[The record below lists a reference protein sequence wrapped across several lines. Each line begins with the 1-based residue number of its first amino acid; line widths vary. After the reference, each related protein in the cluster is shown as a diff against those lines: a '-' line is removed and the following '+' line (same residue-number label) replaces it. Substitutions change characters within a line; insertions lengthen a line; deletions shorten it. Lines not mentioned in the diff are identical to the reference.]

1 MTKEY
6 RGRYAIITQILR
18 TINDSD
24 TEGVS
29 RTAIM
34 YNCFLSYTQLRE
46 YLSYLVEKDL
56 INEFPEQFKSSG
68 NEKFAYKI
76 TNKGLRFLQISLEF
90 ENLLGPDLL
99 LN

>member
-1 MTKEY
+1 VTKEY
-6 RGRYAIITQILR
+6 RGRYAIIAKILR

-46 YLSYLVEKDL
+46 YLAYLVEKDL
-56 INEFPEQFKSSG
+56 IDEFSQQFKSSG
-68 NEKFAYKI
+68 NEKFEYKI
-76 TNKGLRFLQISLEF
+76 TDKGRRFLQISREF
-90 ENLLGPDLL
+90 ELIGLD
-99 LN
+99 

>member
-1 MTKEY
+1 VTKEY
-6 RGRYAIITQILR
+6 RGRYVIIAKILR
-18 TINDSD
+18 TINDSETD
-24 TEGVS
+24 GVS

-34 YNCFLSYTQLRE
+34 YTCFLSYTQLRE
-46 YLSYLVEKDL
+46 YLAYLVEKDL

-76 TNKGLRFLQISLEF
+76 TDKGLRFLQISEELES
-90 ENLLGPDLL
+90 LG

>member
-1 MTKEY
+1 VTKEY
-6 RGRYAIITQILR
+6 RGRHAIIAKILR
-18 TINDSD
+18 TINDKE

-29 RTAIM
+29 RIATM

-46 YLSYLVEKDL
+46 YLAYLVEKGL

-76 TNKGLRFLQISLEF
+76 TDKGLRFLQISQEF
-90 ENLLGPDLL
+90 ENLIGSD
-99 LN
+99 

>member
-6 RGRYAIITQILR
+6 RGRYAIIAKILR
-18 TINDSD
+18 TINDKE

-46 YLSYLVEKDL
+46 YLAYLVEKDL
-56 INEFPEQFKSSG
+56 IDEFSQQFKSSG
-68 NEKFAYKI
+68 KKNTKY
-76 TNKGLRFLQISLEF
+76 R
-90 ENLLGPDLL
+90 
-99 LN
+99 

>member
-1 MTKEY
+1 VTKEY
-6 RGRYAIITQILR
+6 RGRYAIIAKILR

-46 YLSYLVEKDL
+46 YLAYLVEKDL
-56 INEFPEQFKSSG
+56 IDEFSQQFKSSG
-68 NEKFAYKI
+68 NEKFEYKI
-76 TNKGLRFLQISLEF
+76 TDKGLRFLQISRESESLIG
-90 ENLLGPDLL
+90 LD
-99 LN
+99 